1 MGGTSSSLQ
10 ARGITEIKVRE
21 GVRWGWPCF
30 QCTPTCVCLC
40 VCVCKTVYSLGY
52 YYHNPTYVFS
62 PVYMISNVFSIA
74 VYVSLDIKMLYSKID
89 QELIFSNWLM
99 INVCLRGWLSLSN
112 INENPRKHLSEVAL
126 NFRIV
131 YFSANLTLYIW
142 SRREERQMLDTF
154 WIPAS

>member
-40 VCVCKTVYSLGY
+40 VCVCKTGYSLGY

-74 VYVSLDIKMLYSKID
+74 VYVSLDIKMLYSKICQYEGVQASD
-89 QELIFSNWLM
+89 FMSKVLYFPLYLPHLRTSIFQEGT
-99 INVCLRGWLSLSN
+99 IN
-112 INENPRKHLSEVAL
+112 
-126 NFRIV
+126 
-131 YFSANLTLYIW
+131 
-142 SRREERQMLDTF
+142 
-154 WIPAS
+154 